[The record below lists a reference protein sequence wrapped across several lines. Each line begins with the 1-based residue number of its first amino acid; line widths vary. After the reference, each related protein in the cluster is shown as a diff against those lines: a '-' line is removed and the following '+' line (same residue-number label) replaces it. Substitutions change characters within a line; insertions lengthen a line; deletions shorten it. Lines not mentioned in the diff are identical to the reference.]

1 MFTRKSSLRTM
12 SLFVVITFV
21 LSLGAPVVEAAQ
33 TANAVTATTMTQ
45 TATAGLSN
53 LWFFWG
59 EHIKKLK
66 VTPTKEVA
74 FTFFQS
80 RGATSSQATVLT
92 GNAEAAGHLSSKM
105 PAAAEASKNLFKT
118 YFDKFKGVFGAKTVV
133 KPAAATTTTGLPG
146 FEGSA
151 AKSGLEATVTKTPV
165 DSVKSGIS
173 GLSAKVRGFF
183 SSFRSGSNAAT
194 AEVAATQA
202 SSSAS
207 SSSAVNT
214 ADAAAAGSAAAK
226 PGFFSKIGQ
235 ALKGTKD
242 ATLLGAKRAAV
253 GTGGAVKTG
262 WLTLGDKLDFN
273 RYYKI
278 PVTDSIAI
286 KTRGQWTSTTKF
298 TDNGWVQGKYN
309 VSSKT
314 PGSLTDAI
322 GKVDAIAAKPA
333 PTGFFGKAFAKFKNS
348 VSGVKNKIAGKGYT
362 TEQTKMELQKLK
374 IEGNLLEQSRMLNDT
389 QRAIKYRIDHIT
401 GKANSLQ
408 KPVPQ
413 KEITALQKQY
423 DAIENTKQKLQKDIA
438 GVQDSSTKTVVK
450 DAARWALYSIGITA
464 SVNLIKQV
472 FSGEGVDIKKA
483 FAFMVEPSFWGGTV
497 GGFLGSTL
505 LTTLAAG
512 ILPPG
517 AGLFLKILPG
527 FLGAALGFEMG
538 SGLFGGQ
545 MDLLGAIVQTLASA
559 GGYTMA
565 MAMIGPGIPAIL
577 AAIAAGSLASML
589 LNKIRGGFQS
599 EAYTLPPEPIVPRPS
614 DAVVE
619 ADVPEAVPAAVKGP
633 DAPANLS
640 LGELQAK
647 VSKSYQDYMNF
658 LKLRKMAD
666 AQNAYKDYVA
676 AKTALESVKGAA
688 AGN

>member
-1 MFTRKSSLRTM
+1 MFTRKSSLRTV

-21 LSLGAPVVEAAQ
+21 LSLGAPVIEAAQ
-33 TANAVTATTMTQ
+33 TASAVTASTMTQ
-45 TATAGLSN
+45 AATTGLSN
-53 LWFFWG
+53 LWLFWG
-59 EHIKKLK
+59 EHIKTLK
-66 VTPTKEVA
+66 VTPTKEAA

-80 RGATSSQATVLT
+80 RGATASQATALT
-92 GNAEAAGHLSSKM
+92 GNAEAAGHFASGM
-105 PAAAEASKNLFKT
+105 PAAAEATKTLFKT

-133 KPAAATTTTGLPG
+133 QPAAATTTTGLPG

-151 AKSGLEATVTKTPV
+151 ANSGLEATVTKTPV

-173 GLSAKVRGFF
+173 SLSDKVRGFF
-183 SSFRSGSNAAT
+183 SSFRSGSSAAT
-194 AEVAATQA
+194 SDVAATQA

-207 SSSAVNT
+207 SSSAANT
-214 ADAAAAGSAAAK
+214 VDAAAAGSVAAK
-226 PGFFSKIGQ
+226 TGLMSKV
-235 ALKGTKD
+235 GTTLTNAKD
-242 ATLLGAKRAAV
+242 SVVLATKRGASA
-253 GTGGAVKTG
+253 TGGAVKTG

-278 PVTDSIAI
+278 PVTDTIAI
-286 KTRGQWTSTTKF
+286 KTRGEWSSTTKF
-298 TDNGWVQGKYN
+298 TENGWVQAKYD
-309 VSSKT
+309 VTSKT

-333 PTGFFGKAFAKFKNS
+333 PTGFFGKAFAKFKDS
-348 VSGVKNKIAGKGYT
+348 VTSVKNKISGKGYT
-362 TEQTKMELQKLK
+362 TEQTKMELQKLQ
-374 IEGNLLEQSRMLNDT
+374 IEGDLLEQSRMLNDT
-389 QRAIKYRIDHIT
+389 QRAIKYRIDDIT
-401 GKANSLQ
+401 GKANALQ
-408 KPVPQ
+408 KPVPE
-413 KEITALQKQY
+413 KEIAALKKQY

-438 GVQDSSTKTVVK
+438 GVQDGATKTIVK
-450 DAARWALYSIGITA
+450 DAAKWALYSIGITA
-464 SVNLIKQV
+464 SVNIIKQV
-472 FSGEGVDIKKA
+472 FSGDGIDLKA
-483 FAFMVEPSFWGGTV
+483 AFSFMVEPSFWGGTV

-517 AGLFLKILPG
+517 AGIFLQILPG

-559 GGYTMA
+559 GGYTLA
-565 MAMIGPGIPAIL
+565 MSMIGPGIPAIL

-599 EAYTLPPEPIVPRPS
+599 EAYTLPPESIVPVPS
-614 DAVVE
+614 DVQIE
-619 ADVPEAVPAAVKGP
+619 ADEPEATPAAVKGP
-633 DAPANLS
+633 DAPSLS
-640 LGELQAK
+640 LGELQEQ

-676 AKTALESVKGAA
+676 AKTALESVKSAA
-688 AGN
+688 TGN